1 MDPQSQLWQSRQ
13 AKWRLSLIAG
23 DIFDACLSI
32 RRPTYQS
39 KLLVRALLLDRST
52 EIPAHSA
59 IIDYD
64 SKVRKFLADLPEAL
78 RHQQGGKPPT
88 QDGPDAMLDAIFCQ
102 YIITIHVNEV
112 LL

>member
-1 MDPQSQLWQSRQ
+1 MLVYRSVDRHIRVS
-13 AKWRLSLIAG
+13 
-23 DIFDACLSI
+23 CLYAHYYL
-32 RRPTYQS
+32 TE
-39 KLLVRALLLDRST
+39 AT

-78 RHQQGGKPPT
+78 RHRQGGNPQP
-88 QDGPDAMLDAIFCQ
+88 QDGPNAMLGAIFCQ